1 MRIFLAGAT
10 GAIGHHLVPAL
21 VAAGHSVV
29 AMIRSQG
36 KADLVGLMGASPV
49 IADAFDASAVLAAVR
64 QAEPE
69 IVIHQLTAIPPNANF
84 RTFDRDFALTNRLRR
99 EGLNNLLA
107 AARSAGASRFI
118 AQSFVGWTYA
128 RQGGPV
134 KTEEDPLDPHAS
146 RAMRTTLDTIRSLE
160 TTVLETTDLECLA
173 LRYGILYGPGSSI
186 ARDGGYLV
194 KLVRRRRL
202 PIIGRG
208 TGIWSFIHL
217 DDVASATVRALD
229 HGAPGV
235 YNVVDDD
242 PAAVMQW
249 LPVLAEAVGAKPPFR
264 VPAFVGRLV
273 AGEGSVIV
281 MNEIRGASNAK
292 AKRAL
297 DWQLIFP
304 SWRDGFRKG
313 LA

>member
-1 MRIFLAGAT
+1 
-10 GAIGHHLVPAL
+10 
-21 VAAGHSVV
+21 
-29 AMIRSQG
+29 MIRSKD
-36 KADLVGLMGASPV
+36 KADLVRIMGASPL
-49 IADAFDASAVLAAVR
+49 IADAFDASAVLAAMR

-69 IVIHQLTAIPPNANF
+69 IVIHQLTAIPPNATF

-186 ARDGGYLV
+186 ALDGGYLV
-194 KLVRRRRL
+194 ELIRRRRL

-208 TGIWSFIHL
+208 RGIWSFIHL
-217 DDVASATVRALD
+217 DDVAAATVRALD
-229 HGAPGV
+229 HGAPGI

-242 PAAVMQW
+242 PAPVMQW

-264 VPAFVGRLV
+264 VPVFVGRLV
-273 AGEGSVIV
+273 AGEASVIV

-297 DWQLIFP
+297 DWRLIFP

>member
-10 GAIGHHLVPAL
+10 GAIGQHLVPAL

-29 AMIRSQG
+29 AMIRSQS
-36 KADLVGLMGASPV
+36 KTDLVGLMGASPV

-194 KLVRRRRL
+194 KLVRRRRVAL
-202 PIIGRG
+202 IRPR
-208 TGIWSFIHL
+208 TGILAVIPPVR
-217 DDVASATVRALD
+217 VAPATERALD

-235 YNVVDDD
+235 YNIVDDD
-242 PAAVMQW
+242 PAAVIQW
-249 LPVLAEAVGAKPPFR
+249 LPV
-264 VPAFVGRLV
+264 PAD
-273 AGEGSVIV
+273 A
-281 MNEIRGASNAK
+281 RGAE
-292 AKRAL
+292 
-297 DWQLIFP
+297 P
-304 SWRDGFRKG
+304 
-313 LA
+313 

>member
-10 GAIGHHLVPAL
+10 GAIGQHLVPAL

-29 AMIRSQG
+29 AMIRSQS
-36 KADLVGLMGASPV
+36 KTDLVGLMGASPV

-128 RQGGPV
+128 REGGPV
-134 KTEEDPLDPHAS
+134 KTEEDPLDPHA
-146 RAMRTTLDTIRSLE
+146 IRSLE

-217 DDVASATVRALD
+217 DDVAAATVRALD

-264 VPAFVGRLV
+264 VPVFVGRLV

>member
-1 MRIFLAGAT
+1 
-10 GAIGHHLVPAL
+10 
-21 VAAGHSVV
+21 
-29 AMIRSQG
+29 MIRSQG

-64 QAEPE
+64 QAQAE

-217 DDVASATVRALD
+217 DDVAAATERALD

-235 YNVVDDD
+235 YNIVDDD

>member
-10 GAIGHHLVPAL
+10 GAIGQHLVPAL
-21 VAAGHSVV
+21 VSAGHSVV

-36 KADLVGLMGASPV
+36 KADLVGLMGARPV

-64 QAEPE
+64 QAQPE

-107 AARSAGASRFI
+107 AARSVGASRFI
-118 AQSFVGWTYA
+118 AQSFVGWTFA

-134 KTEEDPLDPHAS
+134 KTEEDPLDPHPS

-194 KLVRRRRL
+194 ELVRRRRL

-217 DDVASATVRALD
+217 DDVAAATVRALD

-249 LPVLAEAVGAKPPFR
+249 LPVLAEAVGRNLRFAFPFSSAGWS
-264 VPAFVGRLV
+264 PAR
-273 AGEGSVIV
+273 E
-281 MNEIRGASNAK
+281 AS
-292 AKRAL
+292 L
-297 DWQLIFP
+297 
-304 SWRDGFRKG
+304 
-313 LA
+313 

>member
-10 GAIGHHLVPAL
+10 GAIGQHLVPAL
-21 VAAGHSVV
+21 VSAGHSVV

-36 KADLVGLMGASPV
+36 KADLVGLMGARPV

-64 QAEPE
+64 QAQPE

-107 AARSAGASRFI
+107 AARSVGASRFI
-118 AQSFVGWTYA
+118 AQSFVGWTFA

-134 KTEEDPLDPHAS
+134 KTEEDPLDPHPS

-194 KLVRRRRL
+194 ELVRRRRL

-208 TGIWSFIHL
+208 TGIWSFIQL
-217 DDVASATVRALD
+217 DDVAAATVRALD

-242 PAAVMQW
+242 PAAVM
-249 LPVLAEAVGAKPPFR
+249 
-264 VPAFVGRLV
+264 
-273 AGEGSVIV
+273 
-281 MNEIRGASNAK
+281 
-292 AKRAL
+292 
-297 DWQLIFP
+297 
-304 SWRDGFRKG
+304 
-313 LA
+313 

>member
-1 MRIFLAGAT
+1 
-10 GAIGHHLVPAL
+10 
-21 VAAGHSVV
+21 
-29 AMIRSQG
+29 
-36 KADLVGLMGASPV
+36 
-49 IADAFDASAVLAAVR
+49 
-64 QAEPE
+64 
-69 IVIHQLTAIPPNANF
+69 
-84 RTFDRDFALTNRLRR
+84 
-99 EGLNNLLA
+99 
-107 AARSAGASRFI
+107 
-118 AQSFVGWTYA
+118 
-128 RQGGPV
+128 
-134 KTEEDPLDPHAS
+134 
-146 RAMRTTLDTIRSLE
+146 MRTTLDTIRSLE

-264 VPAFVGRLV
+264 VPVFVGQLF
-273 AGEGSVIV
+273 ASVGHVVVLTDISV
-281 MNEIRGASNAK
+281 
-292 AKRAL
+292 
-297 DWQLIFP
+297 
-304 SWRDGFRKG
+304 
-313 LA
+313 